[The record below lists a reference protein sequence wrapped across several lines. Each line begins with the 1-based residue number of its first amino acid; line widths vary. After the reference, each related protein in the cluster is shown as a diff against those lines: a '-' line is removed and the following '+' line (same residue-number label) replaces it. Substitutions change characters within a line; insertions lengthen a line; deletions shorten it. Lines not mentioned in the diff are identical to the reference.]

1 MDQWDRP
8 VAVAVSIDDDH
19 LDDLDKVV
27 AELRRVGLR
36 VDSVLDAVG
45 VVTGTVAGTAVEALE
60 SVPGVAE
67 VELQRVHRISPPDG
81 QVQ

>member
-1 MDQWDRP
+1 MDRWDTP
-8 VAVAVSIDDDH
+8 VAVVVSVDDDH

-27 AELRRVGLR
+27 AELRGAGLR

-45 VVTGTVAGTAVEALE
+45 VVTGTVPSRSVETLE

-67 VELQRVHRISPPDG
+67 VELQRVNRVAPPDG
-81 QVQ
+81 EIQ

>member
-1 MDQWDRP
+1 MDRWDKP
-8 VAVAVSIDDDH
+8 VAVVVSVDDEH
-19 LDDLDKVV
+19 LDDLSTVV
-27 AELRRVGLR
+27 DALRHAGLR

-45 VVTGTVAGTAVEALE
+45 VVTGTVASAAVETLE

-67 VELQRVHRISPPDG
+67 VELQRVHHIAPPDG